1 MPVGPC
7 RIRANRPLGIAPAH
21 GIQAVPAGLEG
32 IGIALYLFGDVGDR
46 PRRLPVRLI
55 AQRIDGEGRL
65 VMAQLDIGMHQAGAV
80 ARGNVLSDALRGEA
94 AADERRNENKR
105 EAHEPM
111 IVGPL
116 IERKRDGAALSAE
129 EWSAL
134 VAEYTADR
142 IPDYQIAALLM
153 AVFLRGLERQEL
165 AALTDA
171 MLASGQRL
179 SFDGW
184 ATPRIDKHSTG
195 GVGDK
200 VSLVLGPLVAAC
212 GVAVPMMSGRGL
224 GHTGGT
230 LDKLEAIP
238 GFRTNLSLAEAKA
251 QVQKL
256 GCALIGQTAEIA
268 PADRKLYAL
277 RDVTATVESIP
288 LISASIMSKKLA
300 EGLNGLVLDVKNG
313 SGAFL
318 PEVERGLELAKTMIA
333 LGEDRGC
340 PTIALITAMDRPL
353 GRACGNVLET
363 EEAILALRGEG
374 PPDLLEVTY
383 ALGVEMLLQAGIEK
397 NTKKAR
403 KKLETA
409 IESGLAAEKFEQII
423 EAQGGNPKAVEDPS
437 VLPQALAVEVYAASR
452 TGVVQRVEP
461 RTIGRAIIA
470 LGGGRRTVGDIIDP
484 TVGFVITV
492 KPGDKVLE
500 GEPIASVFAK
510 DADGIRT
517 GFEALARA
525 IVIGDKLTHKP
536 LPLVSHRVTRA
547 GVEELGKT

>member
-1 MPVGPC
+1 
-7 RIRANRPLGIAPAH
+7 
-21 GIQAVPAGLEG
+21 
-32 IGIALYLFGDVGDR
+32 
-46 PRRLPVRLI
+46 
-55 AQRIDGEGRL
+55 
-65 VMAQLDIGMHQAGAV
+65 
-80 ARGNVLSDALRGEA
+80 
-94 AADERRNENKR
+94 
-105 EAHEPM
+105 M
-111 IVGPL
+111 IVPPL
-116 IERKRDGAALSAE
+116 IERKRDGGNLSPE
-129 EWSAL
+129 EWSAI
-134 VAEYTADR
+134 VAEYTAGR

-153 AVFLRGLERQEL
+153 AVFMKGLERQEL

-171 MLASGQRL
+171 MLASGDRL

-200 VSLVLGPLVAAC
+200 VSLVLAPLVAAC

-268 PADRKLYAL
+268 PADRNLYAL

-318 PEVERGLELAKTMIA
+318 PEVARGLELAKTMIA

-340 PTIALITAMDRPL
+340 PTVALITAMDRPL

-383 ALGVEMLLQAGIEK
+383 ALGVEMLLQGGIEK

-423 EAQGGNPKAVEDPS
+423 EAQGGDPKAVEDPS
-437 VLPQALAVEVYAASR
+437 VLPQALAVEVYAAPR

-470 LGGGRRTVGDIIDP
+470 LGGGRRTVDDTIDP

-517 GFEALARA
+517 GFDALTQA
-525 IVIGDKLTHKP
+525 IVLGDKLTQKP
-536 LPLVSHRVTRA
+536 LRLVSHRVTRA
-547 GVEELGKT
+547 GVEELS

>member
-1 MPVGPC
+1 
-7 RIRANRPLGIAPAH
+7 
-21 GIQAVPAGLEG
+21 
-32 IGIALYLFGDVGDR
+32 
-46 PRRLPVRLI
+46 
-55 AQRIDGEGRL
+55 
-65 VMAQLDIGMHQAGAV
+65 
-80 ARGNVLSDALRGEA
+80 
-94 AADERRNENKR
+94 
-105 EAHEPM
+105 M

-116 IERKRDGAALSAE
+116 IERKRDGAALSPE

-134 VAEYTADR
+134 VAEYTAGH

-171 MLASGQRL
+171 MLASGHRL

-200 VSLVLGPLVAAC
+200 VSLVLCPLVAAC

-383 ALGVEMLLQAGIEK
+383 ALSVEMLLQAGIEK

-423 EAQGGNPKAVEDPS
+423 EAQGGNPKVLEDPS
-437 VLPQALAVEVYAASR
+437 VLPQALAVEVFAAPR

-461 RTIGRAIIA
+461 RAIGRAIIA
-470 LGGGRRTVGDIIDP
+470 LGGGRRTVEDTIDP
-484 TVGFVITV
+484 TVGFVITA

-517 GFEALARA
+517 GFDALGQA
-525 IVIGDKLTHKP
+525 IVIGDKLTKKP

-547 GVEELGKT
+547 GVEELAKS